1 MIAVFL
7 GSFAVFFSIRA
18 IALSVVG
25 SMAGAA
31 TMATMATLTA
41 VTAVT
46 AVTAGSTV

>member
-31 TMATMATLTA
+31 TMATLTA